1 MELNLHIND
10 KHLLIVDDNATNI
23 MLMQALIE
31 EDGYENIHRA
41 SSAIEAYEILDKTSI
56 DMILMDILMPEIDG
70 LEATQAI
77 KSNKK
82 FRNIPIVMVTAT
94 DDDSLLKKSFEFG
107 AIDFI
112 RKPINQ
118 IELLA
123 RLKTI
128 LVSQEKDNLLMQ
140 HSRFDA
146 MEEIIG
152 MLAHQWRQPL
162 GIISAI
168 IGTLLTQRELN
179 ILNEHE
185 LDDSLKKIADHT
197 NTLSGMISTF
207 REFFKADSPP
217 TINSPNKAVYELE
230 RLMSETLKQHKI
242 KLVLEL
248 GELPSVS
255 YVQNLLVQVLSNIV
269 SNSKEAFE
277 KNSIDDPKIVIRTF
291 IQKHKTNIV
300 IEDNAGG
307 INKDTI
313 NNVFEPYFTTKQE
326 RNGKG
331 LGLFISK
338 SIIMQQFNGNIYV
351 NSKGN
356 KSEFLISF

>member
-1 MELNLHIND
+1 MGLDLHIHD
-10 KHLLIVDDNATNI
+10 KHLLIVDDNPTNI
-23 MLMQALIE
+23 MLMQALLE
-31 EDGYENIHRA
+31 EDGYENIHSA
-41 SSAIEAYEILDKTSI
+41 SCAIEAYSILEETSI
-56 DMILMDILMPEIDG
+56 NIILMDIMMPEIDG

-82 FRNIPIVMVTAT
+82 YSNIPIVMVTAT
-94 DDDSLLKKSFEFG
+94 DDDSLLKKSFEYG
-107 AIDFI
+107 AIDFV
-112 RKPINQ
+112 RKPVNQ

-128 LVSQEKDNLLMQ
+128 LISQEKDTLLMQ

-168 IGTLLTQRELN
+168 IGTLLTQRELD
-179 ILNEHE
+179 ILEDNE
-185 LDDSLKKIADHT
+185 LDASLEKIADHT
-197 NTLSGMISTF
+197 NTLSGMITTF

-217 TINSPNKAVYELE
+217 TISSPNEAVYELE

-242 KLVLEL
+242 TLELEL
-248 GELPSVS
+248 GEIPTVS
-255 YVQNLLVQVLSNIV
+255 YVQNLLVQVLTNIV
-269 SNSKEAFE
+269 SNAKEAFE
-277 KNSIDDPKIVIRTF
+277 RNEIHNPKITIRSF
-291 IQKHKTNIV
+291 VQKQKTIIV
-300 IEDNAGG
+300 VEDNAGG
-307 INKDTI
+307 IEADMLKNI
-313 NNVFEPYFTTKQE
+313 FEPYFTTKQE

-338 SIIMQQFNGNIYV
+338 SILTQQFNGNILAS
-351 NSKGN
+351 SKGD